1 MQLGIKQSVNGIHER
16 PSAVHVSAFDGP
28 ASAQSQPGD
37 RMNRDPGGVGHHPAS
52 IQQLIFGEEGELD
65 SEMFWN
71 DLYPWAFQG
80 H

>member
-1 MQLGIKQSVNGIHER
+1 
-16 PSAVHVSAFDGP
+16 
-28 ASAQSQPGD
+28 
-37 RMNRDPGGVGHHPAS
+37 MNRDPGGVGHHPAS